1 MQIISQIFKQ
11 LVILFVCFFPFSNAY
26 SFHISGK
33 ITDLKGHAL
42 PFASIYIKN
51 STYGVSSNSFG
62 EYFMEIEDGEYT
74 FIYSSIGYISK
85 EISVII
91 NAESK
96 VINVSLKEDNKQLIE
111 LEIVSN
117 TKNKALEI
125 LKKAKETKKQYY
137 QKSYKCIQYSKNSI
151 EKRQYKLKRKDTI
164 KIWDLDTS
172 KTINLKNDVLKFI
185 ETYGEFY
192 NITNNKKYWDFE
204 AYHDFA
210 DTRPKDDYVIIQS
223 FEEFGEYNITPEY
236 KIRDEY
242 ESLMNYIELELDLY
256 KNNIELEITNNPI
269 ISPLSPSSRTYYKY
283 DYQGFIIENNSN
295 KIHKIRITPRFKNDP
310 LLNGIL
316 FIEDSSYIIKSFEF
330 EITGPKQSDFKIEK
344 FHVIQNYK
352 WIENQNVMN
361 RKIIDFTIKDQEYKI
376 LGNAITI
383 NKDFEFDKPIPE
395 KFKKNQIKYFND
407 STEKISNKQWESYR
421 AIDLKENEIKYIKY
435 TDSLRNYYTS
445 EEYLLEKDS
454 SYNKVTLSRVFW
466 EGIGRKNRFKGRSF
480 YIWPVVSQFNFF
492 GIGGYR
498 HTLGFHYNQNIKG
511 KYKISTK
518 NMIDYGIVN
527 EDVKGSTNVS
537 IISDN
542 KKYRQVTIGI
552 GDQYKVINRYPSF
565 TTAISRTNYV
575 RSKHIETGYRTELL
589 NGLYGEIKFLYCFQN
604 PINNLNLEEDLI
616 NQTYQEDTT
625 LNLEIPVFE
634 PYKKTETRIQ
644 LTWLPFQ
651 KYYYKKNRKIVLGT
665 DFPTFNF
672 IYRKGIPKLFNSEV
686 NFDYLE
692 IGANHKF
699 KIPHLGE
706 SKWNFQL
713 GSFIN
718 DKNLR
723 LIEWKFFRGS
733 DPFIFSN
740 PLTSFQLL
748 GPTINTNGSFLR
760 GNYVHN
766 FNGNILNKIP
776 LLNKMKLQLSTGAAS
791 IVVPNE
797 KLNHIEIFAGISR
810 PFRIFGGLVKFG
822 IYLSGSINSSEGTKI
837 EPKIGANGYSSFT
850 NSWDY

>member
-1 MQIISQIFKQ
+1 MPINFKILKTIIV
-11 LVILFVCFFPFSNAY
+11 LILLSTFSPKFIAN
-26 SFHISGK
+26 HISGK
-33 ITDLKGHAL
+33 ITDENGVAI
-42 PFASIYIKN
+42 PFSSIYIKN
-51 STYGVSSNSFG
+51 TTYGVSSNSFG
-62 EYFMEIEDGEYT
+62 EYFMEISNGEHILV
-74 FIYSSIGYISK
+74 FSSIGYTSK
-85 EISVII
+85 EIRVSIH
-91 NAESK
+91 EK
-96 VINVSLKEDNKQLIE
+96 PMFLNVTLKENNEQLLE

-125 LKKAKETKKQYY
+125 IKNAKKTKKKYQ
-137 QKSYKCIQYSKNSI
+137 QKSYKCTQYSKNSI

-164 KIWDLDTS
+164 EVWDLDTS
-172 KTINLKNDVLKFI
+172 KKINFNNDVLKFI
-185 ETYGEFY
+185 ESYGQFY
-192 NITNNKKYWDFE
+192 NLLSNKKYWDFE

-210 DTRPKDDYVIIQS
+210 ETKPKDDFVIIQS
-223 FEEFGEYNITPEY
+223 FEEFGEYNITPQY
-236 KIRDEY
+236 KVRDEY
-242 ESLMNYIELELDLY
+242 ESLMNYKELKIDLY
-256 KNNIELEITNNPI
+256 KNNIELEITNNPV

-283 DYQGFIIENNSN
+283 DYQGFIVENDSN
-295 KIHKIRITPRFKNDP
+295 KIHKIKITPRFKNDP

-316 FIEDSSYIIKSFEF
+316 FIEDSSYYVKSFEF

-344 FHVIQNYK
+344 FHIIQNYK
-352 WIENQNVMN
+352 LAEGQNVMN
-361 RKIIDFTIKDQEYKI
+361 RKIIDFTIKHKEYKI

-383 NKDFEFDKPIPE
+383 NHDFKFDVIAPK
-395 KFKKNQIKYFND
+395 KFEKNQIKFFND
-407 STEKISNKQWESYR
+407 SCENISTKQWKLYR
-421 AIDLKENEIKYIKY
+421 AIDLKENEIKYINY
-435 TDSLRNYYTS
+435 TDSLRNYFIS
-445 EEYLLEKDS
+445 EKYLLEKDS
-454 SYNKVTLSRVFW
+454 TYNKVTISKLLW
-466 EGIGRKNRFKGRSF
+466 EGIGRKNRYKGSSF
-480 YIWPVVSQFNFF
+480 YLWPVVSQFNFF

-527 EDVKGSTNVS
+527 EDIKGSTNVS

-575 RSKHIETGYRTELL
+575 RSKHIETAYRTELL
-589 NGLYGEIKFLYCFQN
+589 NGLYGEIKFLYCDQN
-604 PINNLNLEEDLI
+604 PINNLNLENDLI
-616 NQTYQEDTT
+616 DQTYQEDTT
-625 LNLEIPVFE
+625 LNLDVPNFD
-634 PYKKTETRIQ
+634 PYKKVETRIQ

-665 DFPTFNF
+665 NFPTFNM
-672 IYRKGIPKLFNSEV
+672 IYRKGVPTIFNSEV

-713 GSFIN
+713 GTFIN

-723 LIEWKFFRGS
+723 FIERKFFRGS
-733 DPFIFSN
+733 DPYIFSN

-748 GPTINTNGSFLR
+748 GPTINTNGSFIR
-760 GNYVHN
+760 GNYIHN

-776 LLNKMKLQLSTGAAS
+776 FLNKMKLQLSAGAAS

-797 KLNHIEIFAGISR
+797 SLNHIEIFAGISK

-822 IYLSGSINSSEGTKI
+822 LYLSGSINSSEGTKI